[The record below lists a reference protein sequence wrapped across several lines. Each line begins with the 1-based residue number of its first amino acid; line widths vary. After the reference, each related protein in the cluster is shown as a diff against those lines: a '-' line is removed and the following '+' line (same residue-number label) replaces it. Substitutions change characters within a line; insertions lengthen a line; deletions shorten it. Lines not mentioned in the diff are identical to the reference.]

1 MSDVSRRDVLKAGGA
16 VLCAVAAG
24 RAAAV
29 PARATA
35 TVSGVAPNA
44 VAGAARAGK
53 LTLGGDLVLNRIGF
67 GAMRIAPGETSG
79 RPDPTAA
86 EATRVLRRAVDLG
99 VNLIDTAG
107 VYGQGQGEER
117 IRAALYPYPKDLV
130 IATKG
135 GWLRPSMDA
144 SAMDGSPGYL
154 RAACEASLR
163 RLGLER
169 IDLYQFHIPDPKV
182 PLEDSI
188 GELVRLRD
196 AGKIR
201 HIGVSNV
208 DLAQL
213 ERARRVT
220 TIVSVQ
226 NAYNVGYRAS
236 EEVLRYCETHG
247 LAFLPW
253 APLTQDLGS
262 GRLPGPSPERR
273 LDPAEGYEARMAQVQ
288 ARHGLSR
295 QQAAIAWLMTHSAR
309 ILPIP
314 GTASLEHLEANI
326 AAAAVRFSPEEM
338 RAVG

>member
-1 MSDVSRRDVLKAGGA
+1 VSRRDVLKAGGA

-24 RAAAV
+24 RAAAA

-35 TVSGVAPNA
+35 SGVAPNA
-44 VAGAARAGK
+44 VAGAARAGR
-53 LTLGGDLVLNRIGF
+53 LTLGGDLVVNRIGF

-79 RPDPTAA
+79 RPDPTVA

-107 VYGQGQGEER
+107 VYGLGQGEER
-117 IRAALYPYPKDLV
+117 IRAALHPYPKDLV
-130 IATKG
+130 IATKA
-135 GWLRPSMDA
+135 GWLRPSMEA
-144 SAMDGSPGYL
+144 SAMDGSPAYL
-154 RAACEASLR
+154 RAACEASLK

-169 IDLYQFHIPDPKV
+169 IDLFQFHIPDPKV

-188 GELVRLRD
+188 GELARLRD

-220 TIVSVQ
+220 KIVSVQ

-253 APLTQDLGS
+253 APLTRDLG
-262 GRLPGPSPERR
+262 GGLPGPTPERR
-273 LDPAEGYEARMAQVQ
+273 LDPADGYEARMAEVQ

-295 QQAAIAWLMTHSAR
+295 QQAAITWLMTHSAR

-314 GTASLEHLEANI
+314 GTASPEHLEANI

-338 RAVG
+338 RAIG